1 MKGSVGMSADLVRQY
16 LDEAG
21 QYDLLDRERE
31 ADLAKRYQA
40 GLTADDLLDTT
51 TSTDTTRARLRR
63 ISRDG
68 QRARQTM
75 IEANLRLVIPQAR
88 RFAGRDLGLLEL
100 IQEGNLGLLR
110 AVEKFDH
117 TKGYKF
123 STYAV
128 WWIRQAL
135 QRGVAA
141 HARTIRIPGHVWE
154 LYGKLR
160 AAETQLR
167 QRHGADPSDAQVAA
181 EVGLTPKRAQQIRL
195 ALREPTSL
203 DQPVGEDGDTTI
215 SDLLPDL
222 DGEDPAATAAE
233 SDTVRHLQ
241 AALSGLDPR
250 ERLILI
256 LRFGLDGQGPRTLEN
271 IGDQVGLTR
280 ERIRQMQ
287 NHALTKLRQSN
298 RLRDLSQQLWTQDT
312 DVA

>member
-1 MKGSVGMSADLVRQY
+1 MTRTVGVTTDLVRQY

-21 QYDLLDRERE
+21 RYDLLDRERE
-31 ADLAKRYQA
+31 ADLSKRYRA
-40 GLTADDLLDTT
+40 GAAADDLLDTT
-51 TSTDTTRARLRR
+51 TPPRARAARLRR

-68 QRARQTM
+68 QRAKQTM
-75 IEANLRLVIPQAR
+75 IQANLRLVIPQAR
-88 RFAGRDLGLLEL
+88 RFAGRDLDFVEL

-154 LYGKLR
+154 LAGKLR

-167 QRHGADPSDAQVAA
+167 QRHGIDPSDAEVAA
-181 EVGLTPKRAQQIRL
+181 QVGLTPERAQEIRL

-215 SDLLPDL
+215 SDLLADL
-222 DGEDPAATAAE
+222 DGEDPAATAAQQ
-233 SDTVRHLQ
+233 DTVRQLQ
-241 AALSGLDPR
+241 AALSRLDPR
-250 ERLILI
+250 ERTILT
-256 LRFGLDGQGPRTLEN
+256 LRFGLDGNGPRTLEN
-271 IGDQVGLTR
+271 IGDQIGLTR

-287 NHALTKLRQSN
+287 IRAFAKLRQSN
-298 RLRDLSQQLWTQDT
+298 RLRDLSQQPWTQDT